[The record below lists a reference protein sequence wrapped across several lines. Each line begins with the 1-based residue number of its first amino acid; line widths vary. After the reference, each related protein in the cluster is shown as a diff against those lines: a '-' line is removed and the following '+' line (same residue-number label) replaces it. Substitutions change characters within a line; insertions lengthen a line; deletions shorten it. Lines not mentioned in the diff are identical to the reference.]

1 MRVCLPCVLLLAV
14 CVFVYSDFS
23 WISFSSADN
32 HFYEQSAIFHKSLA
46 GIELTTPIRC
56 TSEGVFFFLWT
67 RCSFVLRIFWHYFCC
82 FLQLFPVIFTLQLHA
97 EFPPR
102 SVARGAGGA
111 KLHLQNPNN
120 DKSLLCI
127 FWFIS
132 YFYGW
137 YCGNPPG
144 KTSDYVP
151 LCQNSSVCVSWWICL
166 VPTKANINCHR
177 LKLQSWLG

>member
-1 MRVCLPCVLLLAV
+1 MKVKCWCVLLLAV

-56 TSEGVFFFLWT
+56 TSEGVFFFLRT

-102 SVARGAGGA
+102 SVAREQGGPNCICRIQIMINHCCAYSDLFHTFMDDTVETPLEKPPTTSLCA
-111 KLHLQNPNN
+111 KIV
-120 DKSLLCI
+120 LCV
-127 FWFIS
+127 FHGEF
-132 YFYGW
+132 
-137 YCGNPPG
+137 
-144 KTSDYVP
+144 V
-151 LCQNSSVCVSWWICL
+151 
-166 VPTKANINCHR
+166 
-177 LKLQSWLG
+177 